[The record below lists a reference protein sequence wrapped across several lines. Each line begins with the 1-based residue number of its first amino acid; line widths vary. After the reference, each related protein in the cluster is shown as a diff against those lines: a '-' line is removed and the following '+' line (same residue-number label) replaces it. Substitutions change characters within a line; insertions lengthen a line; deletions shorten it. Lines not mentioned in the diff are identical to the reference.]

1 MKERCGQSLSAL
13 SASNDQLGLLSKMLS
28 DSRAWPWSRYSM
40 VSKPWATQHSRF
52 AFRLAPRVLRN
63 SASECLS
70 LRFPMWPTA
79 TARDGKGATT
89 TGGRIRNGKVSW
101 DTLDVALQALRP
113 GGLLDPERQHFSGKK
128 FDSLGPNPE
137 WVEQLMGFPTGWT
150 DLSELEG
157 SQD

>member
-1 MKERCGQSLSAL
+1 MKEHYGQNLQESLARS
-13 SASNDQLGLLSKMLS
+13 SRLGLLAKMLT
-28 DSRAWPWSRYSM
+28 DSRAWPLTRYSLT
-40 VSKPWATQHSRF
+40 SKPWDTKRF
-52 AFRLAPRVLRN
+52 PLAFRLAPAVPRN
-63 SASECLS
+63 SESEYLS
-70 LRFPMWPTA
+70 LRYPMWPTA
-79 TARDGKGATT
+79 TARDGKGSTT

-113 GGLLDPERQHFSGKK
+113 GGLLDPERRSFSGKK